1 MHTCHYNPCQLYK
14 HRSRSTSTSIT
25 INFFSYYSCSSVPA
39 STSSERHH
47 HRYQGYHQLYVT
59 NSTWSISRKKSW
71 QLSITLCWLQIKRGR
86 TQALWTICRTQAMQV
101 RDDSAYSSPEHSG
114 RFHVEYL
121 GRRSRR
127 LYGISFMPASQ
138 WIFIAD
144 QNPKSRVS
152 SIRFSISRV
161 PLHRH
166 RFTCTQLF
174 HATYFLATNPDALAF
189 LQLVYLWAHMSSR
202 TATDPFLS

>member
-1 MHTCHYNPCQLYK
+1 
-14 HRSRSTSTSIT
+14 
-25 INFFSYYSCSSVPA
+25 
-39 STSSERHH
+39 
-47 HRYQGYHQLYVT
+47 
-59 NSTWSISRKKSW
+59 
-71 QLSITLCWLQIKRGR
+71 
-86 TQALWTICRTQAMQV
+86 MQV

-174 HATYFLATNPDALAF
+174 HATYFMATNPDALAF